1 MFVGRG
7 EGEVPSE
14 RRLESGTEPV
24 RSTVRA
30 PRVRRVKPRM
40 REK

>member
-1 MFVGRG
+1 MGSAA
-7 EGEVPSE
+7 EVVAPSE

-24 RSTVRA
+24 RSTVRIPSA
-30 PRVRRVKPRM
+30 MRAKPRA